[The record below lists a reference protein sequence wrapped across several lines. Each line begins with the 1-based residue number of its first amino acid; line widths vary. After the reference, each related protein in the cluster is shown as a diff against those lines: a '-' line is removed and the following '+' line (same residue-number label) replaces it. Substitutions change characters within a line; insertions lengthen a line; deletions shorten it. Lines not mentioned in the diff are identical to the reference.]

1 VLYEFIVYPEALSL
15 ANALHSL
22 YSTLKQRRR
31 SCGGNGKRLRR
42 SVDINSRY
50 PDTVYFASDHLE
62 NISLITLWALLHR
75 TGRAL
80 FVCLNALP
88 LSNLLHMLK
97 CTTHQ
102 GGIEPWVDLKV
113 VAACGLLRVQFWY
126 SLFCWLSSLKPVGFN
141 S

>member
-1 VLYEFIVYPEALSL
+1 MLYEFIVYPEALSL
-15 ANALHSL
+15 ANTLHSL

-102 GGIEPWVDLKV
+102 RRDRAMGGFEGGYGGWTSTGAILVLFI
-113 VAACGLLRVQFWY
+113 LLVIITKAIWI
-126 SLFCWLSSLKPVGFN
+126 
-141 S
+141 